1 MMRELW
7 PLDHVEGGESVPSRR
22 CTWSRRWEWRR
33 VVGNEAP
40 GQIRIFVVKGQEFG
54 FILSVMGVWGKVA
67 GDASAGNGLI

>member
-1 MMRELW
+1 MFQA
-7 PLDHVEGGESVPSRR
+7 EGVRGLGDGNGE
-22 CTWSRRWEWRR
+22 